1 MKRITASA
9 ATVAAVAVLSFAGNT
24 VSAHHGQF
32 GAYQMDETI
41 TLKGDIKTVRWENPH
56 VYVAFDVQGPNGVET
71 WNIELSSINT
81 MEENGATRD
90 AIQPGTRITVTGHR
104 RRDTKLLILPRT
116 ITRADNSILI
126 PVPVRRSI
134 FGEQEGQKPQQ

>member
-9 ATVAAVAVLSFAGNT
+9 AALAAAAVLSFSGNT
-24 VSAHHGQF
+24 VSAHHGQA

-41 TLKGDIKTVRWENPH
+41 TLRGDIKAVRWENPH
-56 VYVAFDVQGPNGVET
+56 VYVAFDVPRAGGGVET

-90 AIQPGTRITVTGHR
+90 ALQLGTRIIVTGHR

-116 ITRADNSILI
+116 ITRADNTILI
-126 PVPVRRSI
+126 AVPVRRSI
-134 FGEQEGQKPQQ
+134 FGEGQ